1 MSTINL
7 SDKNS
12 ARLQQLFSE
21 RQKMEELLNHTILTI
36 VDASNIEYAPTDKIS
51 VAQDFKSINIDRE
64 AAQEDIAEVVD

>member
-12 ARLQQLFSE
+12 ARLQQLFAE

-36 VDASNIEYAPTDKIS
+36 VDASGKSYGPTDKITVS
-51 VAQDFKSINIDRE
+51 QDFKTINIEPNESD
-64 AAQEDIAEVVD
+64 